1 MEFCEQHLADTAD
14 SPVALFPIRDQ
25 GDQTWWERIRASCDE
40 MSPTFHTGFT
50 ASSYYAHYTY
60 NMLHEERMVNTS
72 QHELL
77 KEYGQQNAEMKK
89 SNRELAKGV

>member
-40 MSPTFHTGFT
+40 TSPTFHTGFT

-60 NMLHEERMVNTS
+60 NTS